1 MLRMRKNDTYISGL
15 WKSSLLGDLTWRCGD
30 TRFQREPRSAARIPS
45 WSWTSTRGA
54 VQYTSHN
61 NLTLA
66 LSVDSSYDPGI
77 SLEQGYPD
85 GVAVVLK
92 CHSCAGWIRWTK
104 SSSPYRSI
112 YFTLSEEDLAMPPPD
127 QFWRIRAD
135 YDFETG
141 SEPVQF
147 CDDVVVALIE
157 WDRMDGSQ
165 WGGLVLRQVSQG
177 NYERIGWCFMDSNK
191 SVPFVS
197 RKAKLKDNFHWR
209 YFRQFVTSLP
219 VRSFRIV

>member
-1 MLRMRKNDTYISGL
+1 MTRAWVFQERTVSSRFVQFTETQLLWECHSMMKSESGDIDQDWTHEDLDHRHLICLPFKYPISDSVQSWHSVVEDYSRLRLTFSKDRLPALSAIVQRMLRMRKNDTYISGL

-92 CHSCAGWIRWTK
+92 CHSCAGWIR
-104 SSSPYRSI
+104 
-112 YFTLSEEDLAMPPPD
+112 
-127 QFWRIRAD
+127 
-135 YDFETG
+135 
-141 SEPVQF
+141 
-147 CDDVVVALIE
+147 
-157 WDRMDGSQ
+157 
-165 WGGLVLRQVSQG
+165 
-177 NYERIGWCFMDSNK
+177 
-191 SVPFVS
+191 
-197 RKAKLKDNFHWR
+197 
-209 YFRQFVTSLP
+209 
-219 VRSFRIV
+219 